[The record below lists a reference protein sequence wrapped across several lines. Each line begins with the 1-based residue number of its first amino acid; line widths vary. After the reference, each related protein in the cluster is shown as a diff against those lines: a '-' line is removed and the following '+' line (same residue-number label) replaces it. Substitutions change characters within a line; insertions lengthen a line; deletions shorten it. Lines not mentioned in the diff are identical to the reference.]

1 MGCLPFMSPCPGVA
15 VSWPPP
21 PCCGCGVVSLPV
33 AWPPCPWRGL
43 CARAMVSVSVAW
55 SLCPWHGLR
64 VHGVV
69 SVPVARSPCPWHG
82 LRASGMVSVSMAR
95 SPCPWRGLRASGMVS
110 VSMVWSPCPWRGLRV
125 RGAGLRGRGV
135 VSVAVAWSPW
145 PCLASAAS
153 PLVFSPPTCRWVFSL
168 LKICLQSESSC
179 MAPATDIDC
188 TDLTPC
194 TKFPESPLRGDS
206 RLIHTHK
213 LPSRGHTLSSFP
225 LSVYQGRVPT
235 GFLSG

>member
-1 MGCLPFMSPCPGVA
+1 MPALLGACSAVNRAHACRGNAYKTEKVKWAVYRLCHPALESPCHGPLLHAVA
-15 VSWPPP
+15 
-21 PCCGCGVVSLPV
+21 
-33 AWPPCPWRGL
+33 
-43 CARAMVSVSVAW
+43 VAW
-55 SLCPWHGLR
+55 SL
-64 VHGVV
+64 
-69 SVPVARSPCPWHG
+69 
-82 LRASGMVSVSMAR
+82 
-95 SPCPWRGLRASGMVS
+95 
-110 VSMVWSPCPWRGLRV
+110 CPWRGLRV
-125 RGAGLRGRGV
+125 RGV
-135 VSVAVAWSPW
+135 VSVPVPWSPCLWHGLFARGMVSVSMAWSPW

-206 RLIHTHK
+206 RLIHIHK

-225 LSVYQGRVPT
+225 LSVYLRAVCPQGFCRADPWGT
-235 GFLSG
+235 KG

>member
-69 SVPVARSPCPWHG
+69 SV
-82 LRASGMVSVSMAR
+82 
-95 SPCPWRGLRASGMVS
+95 
-110 VSMVWSPCPWRGLRV
+110 
-125 RGAGLRGRGV
+125 
-135 VSVAVAWSPW
+135 AVFSI
-145 PCLASAAS
+145 CCITLGFLASYL
-153 PLVFSPPTCRWVFSL
+153 PMGVFTPENMPAERIL
-168 LKICLQSESSC
+168 LHGSC
-179 MAPATDIDC
+179 H
-188 TDLTPC
+188 
-194 TKFPESPLRGDS
+194 RY
-206 RLIHTHK
+206 RLYGSHA
-213 LPSRGHTLSSFP
+213 L
-225 LSVYQGRVPT
+225 Y
-235 GFLSG
+235 